1 MRRRE
6 FLGVL
11 GGAAAA
17 WPLTARAQQLDRVRL
32 IGLLMGF
39 AEDDPAAQ
47 SLVMAFRGALTKLG
61 WIDGSNLRIELRW
74 GNGSASRIE
83 AFAKELVNLR
93 PDVILGQTTSV
104 VGTLAR
110 QTQTIPIVFT
120 FVSDPIGSGFAANF
134 ARPGGNLTGF
144 TANDPSVGGKWLELL
159 KELAPRTTH
168 VAVLFSSGT
177 SPQNKFFLPSLQAA
191 ALSLGVEANVTKVQ
205 TTDAIEGVI
214 SAQAR
219 SPGGGLIVMGD
230 PFNRTNRDLI
240 ILLLARYGIPAIYD
254 DRPYADSGGLIT
266 YGADRSEEF
275 RQAAGYVDR
284 ILKGQKP
291 MDLPIQNPTKFEL
304 VINLK
309 TAKALD
315 ITVSPSLLSRADEV
329 IE

>member
-17 WPLTARAQQLDRVRL
+17 WPLTARAQQLERVRL

-39 AEDDPAAQ
+39 AEGDPAAQ

-61 WIDGSNLRIELRW
+61 WIDGSNLRIELCW

-104 VGTLAR
+104 VGMLAR
-110 QTQTIPIVFT
+110 ETQTIPIVFT

-205 TTDAIEGVI
+205 TKDAIEGVI

-240 ILLLARYGIPAIYD
+240 ISLLARYGIPAIYD

-275 RQAAGYVDR
+275 RQAAGYIDR